1 MIHYA
6 VILFF
11 DAINGMYG
19 RVRRGTSKAFPDAAP
34 GRTVPLTNIRF
45 LIKIIES
52 LNLIVAEGKKVT
64 LFFIDTSLIFS

>member
-1 MIHYA
+1 MIQYA
-6 VILFF
+6 VVLFF

-45 LIKIIES
+45 LIKIAPENIAGA
-52 LNLIVAEGKKVT
+52 I
-64 LFFIDTSLIFS
+64 FMIFICLKNGFILRL